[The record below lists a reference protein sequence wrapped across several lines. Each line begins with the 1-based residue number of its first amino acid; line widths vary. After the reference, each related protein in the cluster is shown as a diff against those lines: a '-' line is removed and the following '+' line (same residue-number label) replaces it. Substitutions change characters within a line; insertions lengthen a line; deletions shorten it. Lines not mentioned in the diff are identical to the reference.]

1 VVRFGRPIEVTFKV
15 NGEFVLIGRGSNGMS
30 LHFTSAAT
38 FDIGTDLNSPVS
50 LDSFDEAPF
59 PYNGKIGR
67 TRTLD
72 TDKK

>member
-1 VVRFGRPIEVTFKV
+1 
-15 NGEFVLIGRGSNGMS
+15 MS
-30 LHFTSAAT
+30 LHFASAAT
-38 FDIGTDLNSPVS
+38 FDIGTDLISPVS
-50 LDSFDEAPF
+50 LDSFDEATF